1 MKALLTDSI
10 TALKDSLERYL
21 ELRLDLIKLSILSKI
36 SKISV
41 FLITALVL
49 VLLGSAFILFGAA
62 AFVVWYGNTYGDY
75 LMGLLMVTG
84 FILFLG
90 ILFYLLRRPLISS
103 IVIKSFAGILF
114 ENDDDNS
121 LGHE

>member
-62 AFVVWYGNTYGDY
+62 AFVVWYGNVYGDY
-75 LMGLLMVTG
+75 LSGLLIITG
-84 FILFLG
+84 FILVLG
-90 ILFYLLRRPLISS
+90 ILFYLIRRPLISS
-103 IVIKSFAGILF
+103 MIIKSFADILF
-114 ENDDDNS
+114 ENDDEK
-121 LGHE
+121 L

>member
-1 MKALLTDSI
+1 
-10 TALKDSLERYL
+10 
-21 ELRLDLIKLSILSKI
+21 LDLLKLSVLSKI

-41 FLITALVL
+41 FLITALVV
-49 VLLGSAFILFGAA
+49 VLLGSAFLLFGAA

>member
-1 MKALLTDSI
+1 MKAIVSDSI
-10 TALKDSLERYL
+10 SALKDSLERYL
-21 ELRLDLIKLSILSKI
+21 ELRLDLLKLSVLSKI

-41 FLITALVL
+41 FLITALVV
-49 VLLGSAFILFGAA
+49 VLLGSAFLLFGAA

-121 LGHE
+121 LGQ

>member
-1 MKALLTDSI
+1 MKAIVSESI
-10 TALKDSLERYL
+10 SALKDSLERYL
-21 ELRLDLIKLSILSKI
+21 ELRLDLLKLSVLSKI

-41 FLITALVL
+41 FLITALVV
-49 VLLGSAFILFGAA
+49 VLLGSAFLLFGAA